1 MADFSI
7 NNINAAMPGQP
18 GMQNAAKSQQ
28 IPININD
35 SFKPSLK
42 SATSPIDLKAAAKL
56 FNKKVEELPN
66 VNWEFNTG
74 TRSQFYS
81 TPLVTDDGKILVK
94 SFDMK
99 LYAIDSQTGQKLWDY
114 NTGAYSQNQPT
125 VGPDGIVFFDTNGSE
140 SICAVDGKTGDK
152 LWEKKLGGRLYSHS
166 PMMGKDGNVYVSNGY
181 YGSLY
186 GFDPKTGEEKVN
198 LKTGHHSTLLRGITD
213 DGRAIMLKDN
223 SFAIGVDIKSGEK
236 LWECSVGP
244 EFQEVRS
251 IYTPDGHLFATSTH
265 AELTGVDTN
274 TGKVKWRFNAGKYPK
289 QTVKTFQIGIA
300 AGSVGFPSGA
310 MTTGT
315 NRELLDKESWV
326 QMDPVVGKDGKFY
339 VTDNRGMMFAMDPDT
354 GKPAWIYDSP
364 SEILTAPM
372 VTDNGE
378 IYLGNSDKEVIK
390 LDAKTGTEIWKKKM
404 IYEPK
409 GKPVVNDANILFM
422 STNNGTTVRFDTE
435 TGKQLKSYETPGR
448 DNKMA
453 VIPGDPEAALV
464 GDDNGKLICIGR
476 TKFVEDPEETK
487 AADGSEASEEKNLKI
502 EKGKEFIDIGGVR
515 LNIKKKE

>member
-1 MADFSI
+1 M
-7 NNINAAMPGQP
+7 
-18 GMQNAAKSQQ
+18 
-28 IPININD
+28 
-35 SFKPSLK
+35 
-42 SATSPIDLKAAAKL
+42 
-56 FNKKVEELPN
+56 E
-66 VNWEFNTG
+66 WEFKN
-74 TRSQFYS
+74 
-81 TPLVTDDGKILVK
+81 DDGQKYDTNPVFSDDGNILVR
-94 SFDMK
+94 SYSK
-99 LYAIDSQTGQKLWDY
+99 LHAIDSQTGQKIWDC
-114 NTGAYSQNQPT
+114 NTGGTSYNPPT
-125 VGPDGIVFFDTNGSE
+125 VGPDGIVFFDADGSE

-181 YGSLY
+181 YGRLY

-223 SFAIGVDIKSGEK
+223 SYAIGVDIKSGEN
-236 LWECSVGP
+236 LWQCSVAP

-251 IYTPDGHLFATSTH
+251 IYTPDGNLFTTTDHTDLSC
-265 AELTGVDTN
+265 VDTN
-274 TGKVKWRFNAGKYPK
+274 TGKVKWKFNAGKYPK
-289 QTVKTFQIGIA
+289 QSVKTFQIGG
-300 AGSVGFPSGA
+300 AGV
-310 MTTGT
+310 MTTAT

-372 VTDNGE
+372 VTDKGE
-378 IYLGNSDKEVIK
+378 VYLGTADKEVVK
-390 LDAKTGTEIWKKKM
+390 LDAKTGKEIWKKKM

-409 GKPVVNDANILFM
+409 GKPLVNESNILFM
-422 STNNGTTVRFDTE
+422 STNNGTTVRFMAD

-453 VIPGDPEAALV
+453 TIPGRPEEVLV
-464 GDDNGKLICIGR
+464 GDDHGKLICIGK
-476 TKFVEDPEETK
+476 TKFVEDPEEMK
-487 AADGSEASEEKNLKI
+487 AADGTEASEEKNLKI

-515 LNIKKKE
+515 LNIQKKVNS